1 VSWSRTSQ
9 ADRDGAAIKLMTDAG
24 YGPKKP
30 LNIRL
35 AYPTSENRKR
45 LAVAAAMWKKLG
57 VNVELVQTELK
68 VLTANLRQGD
78 FEIGTF
84 AWGAEYNDAREF
96 LYFSQ
101 TSAQQN
107 WPRFSNPDYDRL
119 MDEAAVTS
127 GQAKRA
133 QLLEQGEQIL
143 LRELPFLPLF
153 FNVSKNLAVP
163 AQLVSALL
171 VTGAELL
178 GEKDARPEREPGL
191 VDKIRRQGPVPASSR
206 RPKWRRLSRRHWTA
220 ADTVT
225 ISLTAVS
232 GAEISGTAMKLRS
245 DRRL

>member
-45 LAVAAAMWKKLG
+45 LAVATAAMWKKLG

-178 GEKDARPEREPGL
+178 GEKDARRGKPAVGQFRHPIPREAVLLAAPPKRSTPEVGHVMPE
-191 VDKIRRQGPVPASSR
+191 
-206 RPKWRRLSRRHWTA
+206 WRLATALLTGRLAGR
-220 ADTVT
+220 
-225 ISLTAVS
+225 
-232 GAEISGTAMKLRS
+232 
-245 DRRL
+245 